1 MQEKGIIM
9 LNLYEE
15 LFLLA
20 LDDDNGNLFSFA
32 KKPIAYGIAGAIL
45 SELVFHDKIQI
56 GEKHRLVL
64 KDSDPTGDEVL
75 DEAIHEIKQSEKLHR
90 PSYWISQFNLK
101 KKKIREQ
108 LAVLLVS
115 KGILHQEDKRLFWIY
130 AEDEVDSAMP
140 PLKYNLKETLR
151 SKILSKEPHDAR
163 SLALLKLISTSGL
176 LDLIFTHDEHSLA
189 TRSINEKLI
198 RAALEKPELQTIE
211 EIGQAVI
218 TCIEDELD

>member
-1 MQEKGIIM
+1 
-9 LNLYEE
+9 
-15 LFLLA
+15 
-20 LDDDNGNLFSFA
+20 
-32 KKPIAYGIAGAIL
+32 
-45 SELVFHDKIQI
+45 
-56 GEKHRLVL
+56 
-64 KDSDPTGDEVL
+64 
-75 DEAIHEIKQSEKLHR
+75 
-90 PSYWISQFNLK
+90 
-101 KKKIREQ
+101 
-108 LAVLLVS
+108 
-115 KGILHQEDKRLFWIY
+115 
-130 AEDEVDSAMP
+130 MP

-163 SLALLKLISTSGL
+163 SLALLKLISASGL